1 MAYAITIPVFVL
13 NYLVIIVHVCASGL
27 LIKLKHSR
35 LTGNQ
40 HDLLVA
46 LRLTELYYAIVD
58 NISKASEFFGYHD
71 ISTLKCLFSVTA
83 IILINMSIM
92 ILIILDRF
100 LVFYLH
106 LKYRT
111 YCSRTKYRMVLIILG
126 TFSILSYIPAL
137 RFGLRARTSFARRLA
152 CYIYQKQSPR
162 GVLRKRCSENMQ
174 QIYRRTFRN
183 FNEIALRHWCSPV
196 NLLHIFRTAFSK
208 NTSVWLLLIYPV
220 FETFFD
226 FIALF
231 TYSCIFWKHWDSI
244 LSRKKM
250 SEAASNPHQRSHF
263 KLLVLSLIILTY
275 FCCMIIHFIK
285 LRKSLGL
292 IESHEILRSAYIL
305 IPIVFLA
312 DPVIYI
318 FNIGA
323 SIRYIKRYRSR
334 KKTNSFE
341 NTTILHRT
349 SSRFQGVQCYHL
361 LINVYVTQ

>member
-111 YCSRTKYRMVLIILG
+111 YCSRTKYRIVLIILG

-152 CYIYQKQSPR
+152 CYIYQK
-162 GVLRKRCSENMQ
+162 
-174 QIYRRTFRN
+174 
-183 FNEIALRHWCSPV
+183 
-196 NLLHIFRTAFSK
+196 
-208 NTSVWLLLIYPV
+208 
-220 FETFFD
+220 
-226 FIALF
+226 
-231 TYSCIFWKHWDSI
+231 
-244 LSRKKM
+244 
-250 SEAASNPHQRSHF
+250 
-263 KLLVLSLIILTY
+263 
-275 FCCMIIHFIK
+275 
-285 LRKSLGL
+285 
-292 IESHEILRSAYIL
+292 
-305 IPIVFLA
+305 
-312 DPVIYI
+312 
-318 FNIGA
+318 
-323 SIRYIKRYRSR
+323 
-334 KKTNSFE
+334 
-341 NTTILHRT
+341 
-349 SSRFQGVQCYHL
+349 
-361 LINVYVTQ
+361 